1 MELLLRV
8 KLETNID
15 QIVEKPEIIKGVLEE
30 FKLEP
35 DEDTVIALASG
46 FLLGTLTEFCM
57 ETLGR
62 DLTDDEIV
70 GSRALL
76 GRRIAEIQNALMR

>member
-15 QIVEKPEIIKGVLEE
+15 QIVEKPEIIKGILDEL
-30 FKLEP
+30 KLEP
-35 DEDTVIALASG
+35 DEDTVIALALG
-46 FLLGTLTEFCM
+46 FLLGTLTEFCR

-62 DLTDDEIV
+62 DITDDEIV
-70 GSRALL
+70 GSRVLL
-76 GRRIAEIQNALMR
+76 GRRIAEIRNALMR